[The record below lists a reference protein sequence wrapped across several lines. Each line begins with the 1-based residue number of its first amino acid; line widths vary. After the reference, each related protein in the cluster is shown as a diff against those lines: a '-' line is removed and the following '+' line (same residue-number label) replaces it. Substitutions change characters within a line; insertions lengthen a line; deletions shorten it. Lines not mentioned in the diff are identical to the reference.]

1 MPTSSPFLQ
10 LERCQIFPPKCI
22 NYVLDRRCPLE
33 AWELFPVLIDD
44 QVGEILSVLRFE
56 MRCNYYYGRI

>member
-1 MPTSSPFLQ
+1 MSNFTA
-10 LERCQIFPPKCI
+10 KMYK
-22 NYVLDRRCPLE
+22 YVLDSRCPLE

-44 QVGEILSVLRFE
+44 QVGEILSILGFE